1 MNGFIHLKDL
11 LLQATDRRQQT
22 TSFALICLG
31 AVESLM
37 SGAISSTDSVRLVF
51 HADNCQFVRETLAD
65 ETADEIMSRG
75 VQLPDLF
82 EALPAEMALQ
92 EYQRELVVM
101 RDLCLRLIGDRQEAA

>member
-1 MNGFIHLKDL
+1 MSNFIHLKDL
-11 LLQATDRRQQT
+11 LLQATEPRQQT

-37 SGAISSTDSVRLVF
+37 SGAISSSDSVRLVF
-51 HADNCQFVRETLAD
+51 HADNCQFVRETLVD

-82 EALPAEMALQ
+82 EALPAEVAQQ
-92 EYQRELVVM
+92 EYQRELVIM
-101 RDLCLRLIGDRQEAA
+101 HDLCLRLIEGSRKAA